1 MSQSVAFNLALPWVA
16 DWITGCLPRWSR
28 RQAIIDRAMAGFSIR
43 AASSEQDIS
52 SLSGGNQQKVLVGR
66 WMEHPP
72 KILILDEPTR
82 GIDVGA
88 REEMLQIL
96 GRLVESGMAVLLIS
110 SDLAEVLNIAH
121 RVAVYRDG
129 RILSVAPATE
139 LTAEAVM
146 HQLTGAEAHA

>member
-1 MSQSVAFNLALPWVA
+1 M
-16 DWITGCLPRWSR
+16 D
-28 RQAIIDRAMAGFSIR
+28 GFSIR
-43 AASSEQDIS
+43 AAGSEQGID

-66 WMEHPP
+66 WMERPP
-72 KILILDEPTR
+72 RILILDEPTR

-110 SDLAEVLNIAH
+110 SDLDEVLHIAH

-129 RILSVAPATE
+129 RILEIAPAEE

-146 HQLTGAEAHA
+146 TRLTGA